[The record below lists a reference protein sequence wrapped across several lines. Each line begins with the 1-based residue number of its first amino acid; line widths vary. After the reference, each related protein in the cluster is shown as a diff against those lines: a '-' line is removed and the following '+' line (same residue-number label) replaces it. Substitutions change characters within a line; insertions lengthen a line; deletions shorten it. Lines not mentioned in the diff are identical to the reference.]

1 MSINTKINTR
11 LNLTIPRDLKKQLE
25 ELARLQNRS
34 TTNLIITILKD
45 YVNDTKSLK

>member
-1 MSINTKINTR
+1 MSIYTKINTR
-11 LNLTIPRDLKKQLE
+11 LNLTIPRDLKKELE

-45 YVNDTKSLK
+45 YIEEAK

>member
-1 MSINTKINTR
+1 MSIYTKINTR

-25 ELARLQNRS
+25 ELARIQNRS

-45 YVNDTKSLK
+45 YVEEAK

>member
-25 ELARLQNRS
+25 ELATLQNRS

-45 YVNDTKSLK
+45 YVDEAK

>member
-45 YVNDTKSLK
+45 HVEEAK

>member
-25 ELARLQNRS
+25 ELARIQNRS

-45 YVNDTKSLK
+45 YVEEAK